1 MDFMGIS
8 VWVFEFLVLQMLPL
22 FSIILLLVGIV
33 KVIQYL
39 PDTLTKYAKEQAKR
53 LNKGLK

>member
-1 MDFMGIS
+1 MDFIGIS
-8 VWVFEFLVLQMLPL
+8 VWIFDFLVLQMLPL
-22 FSIILLLVGIV
+22 FSVILLLIGIV

-39 PDTLTKYAKEQAKR
+39 PDTFKRFAEDQAKR